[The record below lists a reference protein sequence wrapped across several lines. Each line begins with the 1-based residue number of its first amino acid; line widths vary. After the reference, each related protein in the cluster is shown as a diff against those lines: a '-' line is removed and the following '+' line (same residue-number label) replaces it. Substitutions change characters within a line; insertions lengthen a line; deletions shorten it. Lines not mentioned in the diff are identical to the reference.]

1 MCVHPVRMRLYQLNV
16 GIGSQRLGAEVSI
29 NLSLSASESFFRD
42 YFIATAT
49 VASFL
54 FALAFALVNTR
65 KCSAPPTVTSDS
77 ALCLEGLIQA

>member
-1 MCVHPVRMRLYQLNV
+1 MCTSGQDALMPIKHRTRKPETQAV
-16 GIGSQRLGAEVSI
+16 ESI

-42 YFIATAT
+42 CVIATAT

-54 FALAFALVNTR
+54 FALTFALVNTR
-65 KCSAPPTVTSDS
+65 KRSAPPAMTSDF